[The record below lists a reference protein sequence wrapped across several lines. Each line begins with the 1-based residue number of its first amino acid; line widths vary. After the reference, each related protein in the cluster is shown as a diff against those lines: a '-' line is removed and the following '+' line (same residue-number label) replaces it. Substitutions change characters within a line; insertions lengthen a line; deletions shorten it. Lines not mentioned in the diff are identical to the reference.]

1 MLWHQKEIERFQ
13 DIVDI
18 HHRSRPVL
26 DELVHTHAS
35 TRKDASRDRKD
46 FTSVFQSE
54 ASCDQCPTWLW
65 SFPECSLAKA
75 QWVLSVPTTLP
86 AFLARG
92 ARLAL
97 VSVHADFRADA
108 LRLWGRQSFGAASA
122 PHSRVLSLARVLPA
136 GAPPHLPRER
146 HTGHTRGWG
155 LLDRDRPPEMPSTG
169 RAGWGQCHTDTD
181 EIAARAVSCD
191 RLHIHDT
198 TATVS
203 CSAWTLRSGCRPCLQ
218 RCVSTSQ

>member
-146 HTGHTRGWG
+146 RTGHTRGWG
-155 LLDRDRPPEMPSTG
+155 LLDRDRRPETPSTG
-169 RAGWGQCHTDTD
+169 RAAPARCRTGTD
-181 EIAARAVSCD
+181 EAAAKAVFSYIAHSHGNIGTASWNVWGSRA
-191 RLHIHDT
+191 
-198 TATVS
+198 
-203 CSAWTLRSGCRPCLQ
+203 GCRPCLQ
-218 RCVSTSQ
+218 RCVSTFR